1 MRKEVLVAILLGC
14 AVGAV
19 VAFGLWR
26 ANKALQEKPQQFI
39 QNQTP
44 KNKEPQ
50 PDSLVV
56 ASPEKDIVVS
66 EAKVNVEGTT
76 KSESLVTISTA
87 KQDVVVEANAKG
99 EFSAEIELD
108 AGANLIKVVSVDKE
122 GNKEEIELA
131 VVYSTELE

>member
-1 MRKEVLVAILLGC
+1 MRKEVPVAILLGC